1 MNILETFENSI
12 ATLPPGVLGPPA
24 VQDLDGVVRLHLRT
38 FPDSFITP
46 FGRRFIRLY
55 YEALL
60 SFPGSIFVVYRDDS
74 NHICGMAAGAQSP
87 RQFHVFLLRRYSL
100 RALAALLT
108 CRPGTIL
115 NLTRRMVQ
123 KLLGRTEADSGVRA
137 DAECMV
143 MAVDLS
149 LRDPSVAAFLTA
161 AFLRGA
167 QTQGARS
174 VLSGIRV
181 DNPRLLRFAHMFGY
195 QDVCRERRPDGHEM
209 QILLWLPHER

>member
-74 NHICGMAAGAQSP
+74 NHICGMAAGAQFICQVGADETPSACDQYI
-87 RQFHVFLLRRYSL
+87 RH
-100 RALAALLT
+100 
-108 CRPGTIL
+108 IWIM
-115 NLTRRMVQ
+115 NL
-123 KLLGRTEADSGVRA
+123 
-137 DAECMV
+137 
-143 MAVDLS
+143 
-149 LRDPSVAAFLTA
+149 
-161 AFLRGA
+161 
-167 QTQGARS
+167 
-174 VLSGIRV
+174 I
-181 DNPRLLRFAHMFGY
+181 
-195 QDVCRERRPDGHEM
+195 VCV
-209 QILLWLPHER
+209 